1 MLLVLSSLRS
11 LIALL
16 MVAGNSRL
24 GVMDVYAADVHSL
37 GFCEKRGTEIK
48 ECLPGDL
55 PGAFS
60 TGRFGL
66 LLALSP
72 WRPAD

>member
-1 MLLVLSSLRS
+1 MFMQQTYIRRAFVRK
-11 LIALL
+11 
-16 MVAGNSRL
+16 L
-24 GVMDVYAADVHSL
+24 GA
-37 GFCEKRGTEIK
+37 EIK

-55 PGAFS
+55 PGALS

-72 WRPAD
+72 RRPAD